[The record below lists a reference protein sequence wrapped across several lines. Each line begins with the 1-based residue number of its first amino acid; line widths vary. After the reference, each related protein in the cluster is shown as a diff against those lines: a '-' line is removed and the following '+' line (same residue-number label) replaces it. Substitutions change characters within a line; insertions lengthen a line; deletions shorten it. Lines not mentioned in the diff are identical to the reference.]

1 MGVIEQV
8 VTDEAAQ
15 IGRVGRQRL
24 PECRQRRFEGQR
36 GQRVAVVEP
45 GVERPQQQRQ
55 TARGA
60 AGVVLAPAELD
71 GVQRRGDHGRV
82 EAVAGQVGQR
92 AQDERLDTADV
103 GHGHALQPGR
113 EGRLPRARGK
123 AAQHVLAQPAVDE
136 RLAQRR
142 GGRVQQ
148 SVGEN
153 AEGHDQRRVAVF
165 GQQPVDL
172 DKGARRGPVAVG
184 CCRPGAVGEARR
196 PRRVKGGLDGDGAVH
211 RGAVERSQVG
221 VHPPQPLRW
230 VVIAIEEE
238 TRVGGVVVA
247 LVEGAEL
254 LIGQV
259 GDDRRVAA
267 AVHAIGVVG
276 EERLPAETTEQPIGR
291 GVGPLH
297 LVEDDALVGQRAVVG
312 VQLVVP
318 ALLGQL
324 LRRHQRVE
332 DGVGVDIEQVIEVL
346 QIGTGRRIDRLVG
359 VGHGIDERRQRAFD
373 HLEERVLERILL
385 RAGQDDVLQDVGQA
399 GRVGRRRAEGDAED
413 LVLVVVLQRQQF
425 RPSARVP
432 PQARL
437 RVQFGDA
444 RLANEF
450 KAMQCGHCDLRLGDR
465 G

>member
-1 MGVIEQV
+1 MVA
-8 VTDEAAQ
+8 DEAAQ
-15 IGRVGRQRL
+15 VGRVGRQSL
-24 PECRQRRFEGQR
+24 PERRQRRFESQR
-36 GQRVAVVEP
+36 GERVAVVEP

-55 TARGA
+55 AARGA

-71 GVQRRGDHGRV
+71 GVQRRDDHGRV

-92 AQDERLDTADV
+92 VQDERLDAVDV
-103 GHGHALQPGR
+103 GHGHAFQPGR

-123 AAQHVLAQPAVDE
+123 AAQHVLAQAAINQ

-142 GGRVQQ
+142 GGCVHQG
-148 SVGEN
+148 VGQD
-153 AEGHDQRRVAVF
+153 AEGHDQRRVVVF
-165 GQQPVDL
+165 RQQPIDL

-184 CCRPGAVGEARR
+184 RRPGAVGKARR
-196 PRRVKGGLDGDGAVH
+196 PGRVEGGLDGDGAVH
-211 RGAVERSQVG
+211 LGAVEGGQVG
-221 VHPPQPLRW
+221 VHPSQPLRR
-230 VVIAIEEE
+230 VVVAIEEE
-238 TRVGGVVVA
+238 AGVGGVVVG

-254 LIGQV
+254 LVGQV

-267 AVHAIGVVG
+267 AVDAIGGVG
-276 EERLPAETTEQPIGR
+276 EERLPAEAAEQPVGR

-297 LVEDDALVGQRAVVG
+297 LVEDDALVGQRAVGG

-318 ALLGQL
+318 AFLGQL

-332 DGVGVDIEQVIEVL
+332 DGVGIDIEQVVEVL
-346 QIGTGRRIDRLVG
+346 QVGTGRRVDRLVR
-359 VGHGIDERRQRAFD
+359 VGHGVDERRQRAFD
-373 HLEERVLERILL
+373 HLEERVLERVLF
-385 RAGQDDVLQDVGQA
+385 RTGQDDMLQDMGQA
-399 GRVGRRRAEGDAED
+399 GRVGRRCAEGNAED

-450 KAMQCGHCDLRLGDR
+450 KAMQGGHCRLLVGTR